1 MDYTACS
8 LDTSEPKW
16 VTAFRSRQ
24 TSNTLDNNVLE
35 IFYDRAGG
43 SVEWQ
48 NRSSVRAG
56 CAEVLT
62 EEYKVEVR
70 PHQGLDQN
78 FRPALEP
85 SAGEAAEPKVRELQ
99 PTDV

>member
-1 MDYTACS
+1 MF
-8 LDTSEPKW
+8 W
-16 VTAFRSRQ
+16 
-24 TSNTLDNNVLE
+24 
-35 IFYDRAGG
+35 
-43 SVEWQ
+43 
-48 NRSSVRAG
+48 RSSRECGVAEQELCESWEKVMR

-78 FRPALEP
+78 LRPALEP
-85 SAGEAAEPKVRELQ
+85 SAREAAEPKVRELQ